1 MTLANIKTEYLEA
14 ISKQA
19 IPARFMEL
27 KNQIKVLEAELK
39 AISDK
44 VINSPEQYS
53 MFNVV
58 RSTRSYV
65 PIDTIKAYVGEEWYT
80 QNAIVSETKP
90 YIRLK

>member
-1 MTLANIKTEYLEA
+1 MTLAKIKTEYLEA

-44 VINSPEQYS
+44 VINSPDQYP

-80 QNAIVSETKP
+80 QNTIISATKP

>member
-44 VINSPEQYS
+44 VINSPDQYS

-65 PIDTIKAYVGEEWYT
+65 PVDTIKAYVGEEWYKENT
-80 QNAIVSETKP
+80 ITSETKP

>member
-1 MTLANIKTEYLEA
+1 MTLAKIKTEYLEA

-44 VINSPEQYS
+44 VINSPDQYP

-58 RSTRSYV
+58 RSSRSYV

>member
-44 VINSPEQYS
+44 VINSPDQYP

-65 PIDTIKAYVGEEWYT
+65 PIDTIKAHVGEEWYT
-80 QNAIVSETKP
+80 QNAIVSEKKP